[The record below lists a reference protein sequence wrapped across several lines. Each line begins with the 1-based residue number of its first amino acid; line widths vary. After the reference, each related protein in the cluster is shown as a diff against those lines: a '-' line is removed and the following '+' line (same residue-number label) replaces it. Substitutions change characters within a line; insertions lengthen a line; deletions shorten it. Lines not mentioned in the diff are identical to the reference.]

1 MKRDQPFDMRRV
13 PIRAA
18 SPELVFLPQ
27 AAKDRGTHDPGPS
40 GDCNPNL
47 STTDW
52 PQGVAFV
59 SVFACHP
66 P

>member
-18 SPELVFLPQ
+18 SPELDLPPQ
-27 AAKDRGTHDPGPS
+27 TAKDRGTHDPGPS

-47 STTDW
+47 STN
-52 PQGVAFV
+52 
-59 SVFACHP
+59 
-66 P
+66 